1 MKRQQPIFLVF
12 LGVLSL
18 FLCSCVMVDS
28 NTKKSGVLDTSESAE
43 TFYVGQAGL
52 KLFPEPRFS
61 KSFIAALSLHEKVVR
76 DKLEK
81 GFAHVRV
88 VRTGQTGWVN
98 NAHLLWKVSPPPE
111 SVSTEPTPPPK
122 SVPSESSPSAKS
134 VPTVPSPSA
143 ESSQPEP
150 TPEKIPSEEN
160 VIREPECPDPER
172 EGRDAAIFNRF

>member
-43 TFYVGQAGL
+43 TFYVGLAGL

-88 VRTGQTGWVN
+88 FRTGQTGWVN

-111 SVSTEPTPPPK
+111 SVSTEPTPPP
-122 SVPSESSPSAKS
+122 KS